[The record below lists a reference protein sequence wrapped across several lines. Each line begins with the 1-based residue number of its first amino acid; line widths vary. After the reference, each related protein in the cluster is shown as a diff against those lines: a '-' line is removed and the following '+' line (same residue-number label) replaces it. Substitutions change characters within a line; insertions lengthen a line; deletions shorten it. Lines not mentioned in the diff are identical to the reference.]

1 MRVNRKNEVQVDGQ
15 NNLAIN
21 RSKNVSVVVHQN
33 TAIDELSKLLSTGD
47 LQGAAMMFSELQRFM
62 SSKHPFAPHY
72 MYEPLQIGS
81 KVVFEHQPTS
91 EYAAKEFPLMY
102 KGKFKIVDKNIP
114 KLGNINE
121 ILKYAYLNRQ
131 QIEIDMLSLEA
142 WIKQTQVPSITE
154 QLDGDN
160 IQWFIK
166 PIDEPETVLL
176 KLSLKNE
183 NVELSIADY
192 LEMTL
197 GDFNEIEKTFVINN
211 NRQVNSP
218 LKVEI
223 ILQFDNLQGTS
234 EDEVVVDGKV
244 NIVVRDEFQYRV
256 DAQLAL
262 LSFIDG
268 TRLGKDVVFTDLQK
282 HRVFLVGKNYKA
294 DEEES
299 ENIKQSLSLF
309 KRLKRLE
316 EFFNVV
322 FDVPEEFNI
331 NDFEAIEVLEAAMNQ
346 TLTISKFEFLDTEVN
361 KKEQLSS
368 ILDIFS
374 KETKGV
380 KLTTVYKG
388 IDIYLF
394 GTHIHL
400 PRLERSYN
408 NLVVADIDKLKKK
421 YELMDE
427 GDTIK
432 IRYNPGS
439 NDEIQD
445 KYYA

>member
-1 MRVNRKNEVQVDGQ
+1 
-15 NNLAIN
+15 
-21 RSKNVSVVVHQN
+21 
-33 TAIDELSKLLSTGD
+33 
-47 LQGAAMMFSELQRFM
+47 MFSELQRFM

-72 MYEPLQIGS
+72 MYEPIQIGS

-102 KGKFKIVDKNIP
+102 KGTFKIVDKNIP
-114 KLGNINE
+114 KLGNVNE
-121 ILKYAYLNRQ
+121 VLKYAYLNRQ

-142 WIKQTQVPSITE
+142 WIKQIKVPSITE

-183 NVELSIADY
+183 NIELGIADY

-218 LKVEI
+218 LVVEI

-234 EDEVVVDGKV
+234 EEGVVVNGKV
-244 NIVVRDEFQYRV
+244 NIVVRDEFQHKV

-262 LSFIDG
+262 LNFIEG
-268 TRLGKDVVFTDLQK
+268 TKLGKDVVFTDLQK
-282 HRVFLVGKNYKA
+282 NRVFLVGKNYTA
-294 DEEES
+294 DEEQS
-299 ENIKQSLSLF
+299 ENIQQSLSLF
-309 KRLKRLE
+309 KRLKKLE
-316 EFFNVV
+316 EFFNVA
-322 FDVPEEFNI
+322 FDVPEEFDI
-331 NDFEAIEVLEAAMNQ
+331 SDFEAIEVLEAVMNQ
-346 TLTISKFEFLDTEVN
+346 TLTISKFEFLNTEVTE
-361 KKEQLSS
+361 KEQLSS
-368 ILDIFS
+368 ILDIFN
-374 KETKGV
+374 KEPKGV
-380 KLTTVYKG
+380 KLTAVYKG

-400 PRLERSYN
+400 SKLERSYN
-408 NLVVADIDKLKKK
+408 NLVVADIDKLKRK

-432 IRYNPGS
+432 VRYNPGTS
-439 NDEIQD
+439 DEIED

>member
-1 MRVNRKNEVQVDGQ
+1 MNRKNEVQVDGQ
-15 NNLAIN
+15 NNLVIN

-47 LQGAAMMFSELQRFM
+47 LRGAAMMFSELQRFM

-72 MYEPLQIGS
+72 MYEPIQIGS

-121 ILKYAYLNRQ
+121 VLKYAYLNRQ

-142 WIKQTQVPSITE
+142 WIKQTQVSSITE

-176 KLSLKNE
+176 KLSLENE
-183 NVELSIADY
+183 NIGLGIADY

-197 GDFNEIEKTFVINN
+197 GDFNEVEKTFVINN
-211 NRQVNSP
+211 NRQVNSF
-218 LKVEI
+218 LVVEI

-234 EDEVVVDGKV
+234 EDEVVVNGKV
-244 NIVVRDEFQYRV
+244 NIVVRDKFQHRV

-262 LSFIDG
+262 LNFIDG
-268 TRLGKDVVFTDLQK
+268 TRLGKDIVFTDLQK

-294 DEEES
+294 DEEQT
-299 ENIKQSLSLF
+299 ENIQQSLSLF
-309 KRLKRLE
+309 KRLKKLE

-322 FDVPEEFNI
+322 FDVPEELNI
-331 NDFEAIEVLEAAMNQ
+331 SDFEAVEVLEAAMNQ
-346 TLTISKFEFLDTEVN
+346 TLVISKFEFLDTEVN
-361 KKEQLSS
+361 EREKLSS

-380 KLTTVYKG
+380 KLTAVYKG
-388 IDIYLF
+388 IDTYLF

-400 PRLERSYN
+400 SKLERSYN
-408 NLVVADIDKLKKK
+408 NLVVADTDKLKKK

-427 GDTIK
+427 GDI
-432 IRYNPGS
+432 INVRYNPGT